1 MRWKALF
8 LLVLTACSWGE
19 RVPSEIKLAY
29 PGSGAFWLG
38 VPHNAAWELAP
49 TEPSSWLELT
59 PRKGLG
65 PAQIRVR
72 ARGDRLP
79 EAPLAETTYRL
90 SGDLSATIRFLQP
103 QVWLTGRLVEAP
115 ALEESRLP
123 GAGLRPRSAPAPTG
137 EVLVKLKPGWRPL
150 LDGLRLLNFDP
161 HARVGKL
168 RSSDPRLLER
178 LRASPGVEWAE
189 PNGWVQAQGEPTDE
203 LYPQQWYLRST
214 GARFA
219 YLGSFARPVTVA
231 VVDTGVRYDHP
242 DLAGRL
248 VLPGEGAYDFVDGDP
263 DPTDPGDTFRPTI
276 GSHGTHVS
284 GIVAARSGT
293 NTLPP
298 QCYEGGQPVC
308 SQSGTVGVAW
318 AAPVRVLPIR
328 VLDPSGNGTFEAVA
342 VAIRYAAGLAIQW
355 QGQRLQLLEPVS
367 VINLSLGSLQY
378 SRALCDAVAEAVQ
391 QGVLVV
397 AAAGNYQDVDPGAPF
412 YPASC
417 PGALGV
423 GATDLD
429 YRPTFYSQQNETLAL
444 SVPGGDTRSSAA
456 GGILSTT
463 WDFTFKDANQK
474 VVGRPSY
481 AFYMGTS
488 QAAPQASAA
497 LALLLSS
504 DPALTPAAAWERLKT
519 RLTDLGTPGRDNAYG
534 YGFLSLP
541 TALGLSL
548 PPGPLAA
555 VLQGPSPHPLLADAD
570 GRFSS
575 YVLAGAYTLRVCRDD
590 SANGLCDGGE
600 ASRDHALQVPPQPSF
615 EVGNL
620 QGP

>member
-1 MRWKALF
+1 MRWKVLF
-8 LLVLTACSWGE
+8 LLILTACSWGD
-19 RVPSEIKLAY
+19 RVPSEVELGY
-29 PGSGAFWLG
+29 SGSAEFWLG
-38 VPHNAAWELAP
+38 VPYNAAWELKA

-59 PRKGLG
+59 PSKGLG
-65 PAQIRVR
+65 PARIRVR

-79 EAPLAETTYRL
+79 EAPLAETSYRL
-90 SGDLSATIRFLQP
+90 EGDLSATIRFLQP
-103 QVWLTGRLVEAP
+103 QVRLTGRLVETPAP
-115 ALEESRLP
+115 EASRLP
-123 GAGLRPRSAPAPTG
+123 GMGLRPRTLPAPTG
-137 EVLVKLKPGWRPL
+137 EILVKLKPGRRAL
-150 LDGLRLLNFDP
+150 LGSLGLRNFDP
-161 HARVGKL
+161 RARVGKL

-178 LRASPGVEWAE
+178 LRANPDVEWAE

-219 YLGSFARPVTVA
+219 YLGSFARPVEVA

-242 DLAGRL
+242 DLAERL

-263 DPTDPGDTFRPTI
+263 DPTDPGDTLRPTS
-276 GSHGTHVS
+276 GSHGTHVT
-284 GIVAARSGT
+284 GIVTARSGA

-298 QCYEGGQPVC
+298 ECYEGGQPVC
-308 SQSGTVGVAW
+308 SQSGTVGMAW

-328 VLDPSGNGTFEAVA
+328 VLDAKGNGTFEAA
-342 VAIRYAAGLAIQW
+342 AAAIRYAAGLAVEW
-355 QGQRLQLLEPVS
+355 NGQTLQLPQPVS
-367 VINLSLGSLQY
+367 VINLSLGSLQR
-378 SRALCDAVAEAVQ
+378 SQALCDAVAEAVR
-391 QGVLVV
+391 QGVLVA
-397 AAAGNYQDVDPGAPF
+397 AAAGNYQDVEPGAPF

-423 GATDLD
+423 GATDLE
-429 YRPTFYSQQNETLAL
+429 YRPTFYSQQNETVAL
-444 SVPGGDTRSSAA
+444 STPGGDTRGGPAK
-456 GGILSTT
+456 GILSTT
-463 WDFTFKDANQK
+463 WDFNA
-474 VVGRPSY
+474 GRPGY

-488 QAAPQASAA
+488 QATPQASAA

-504 DPALTPAAAWERLKT
+504 DPTLTPAAAWERLKA
-519 RLTDLGTPGRDNAYG
+519 RLIDLGTPGRDNAYG

-555 VLQGPSPHPLLADAD
+555 TLQGPSPHPLFADGD

-600 ASRDHALQVPPQPSF
+600 PSRDHAVQVPARPSF
-615 EVGNL
+615 EAGNL
-620 QGP
+620 PGP

>member
-8 LLVLTACSWGE
+8 LLILTACSWGE
-19 RVPSEIKLAY
+19 RVPSEVELGY
-29 PGSGAFWLG
+29 SGSGAFWLG
-38 VPHNAAWELAP
+38 VPHNAAWELKP
-49 TEPSSWLELT
+49 VGPSSWLELT
-59 PRKGLG
+59 PSKGLG

-79 EAPLAETTYRL
+79 EAPLVEITYRL
-90 SGDLSATIRFLQP
+90 EGDLKATIRFLQP
-103 QVWLTGRLVEAP
+103 QVRLTGRLVEAAAP
-115 ALEESRLP
+115 GASGLP
-123 GAGLRPRSAPAPTG
+123 GMGLRPRTLPAPTG
-137 EVLVKLKPGWRPL
+137 EILVKFKPDRQPPGSL
-150 LDGLRLLNFDP
+150 GLRNFDP
-161 HARVGKL
+161 RARVGKL
-168 RSSDPRLLER
+168 RSSNPGLLER
-178 LRASPGVEWAE
+178 LRANPDVEWAE

-242 DLAGRL
+242 DLAERL

-263 DPTDPGDTFRPTI
+263 DPTDPGDSLEPAS
-276 GSHGTHVS
+276 GSHGTHVT
-284 GIVAARSGT
+284 GIVTARSGV

-298 QCYEGGQPVC
+298 ECYEGGQPVC

-328 VLDPSGNGTFEAVA
+328 VLDAKGNGTFEAA
-342 VAIRYAAGLAIQW
+342 AAAIRYAAGLAVRW
-355 QGQRLQLLEPVS
+355 NGQTLQLPQPAS
-367 VINLSLGSLQY
+367 VINLSLGSLQR
-378 SRALCDAVAEAVQ
+378 SQALCDAVAEAVA

-397 AAAGNYQDVDPGAPF
+397 AAAGNFQDVEPGAPF

-423 GATDLD
+423 GATDLE
-429 YRPTFYSQQNETLAL
+429 YRPTFYSQQNESVAL
-444 SVPGGDTRSSAA
+444 SVPGGDTRGGPAK
-456 GGILSTT
+456 GILSTA
-463 WDFTFKDANQK
+463 WDFTFKDASGK
-474 VVGRPSY
+474 VVGRPGY

-504 DPALTPAAAWERLKT
+504 DPTLTPAAAWQRLRT

-548 PPGPLAA
+548 PPGTLAA
-555 VLQGPSPHPLLADAD
+555 ILQGPSPHPLFADGD

-575 YVLAGAYTLRVCRDD
+575 YVLAGSYTLRVCQDD

-600 ASRDHALQVPPQPSF
+600 ASEDHAVRVPAQPSF
-615 EVGNL
+615 EAGNL
-620 QGP
+620 TGP

>member
-1 MRWKALF
+1 MGY
-8 LLVLTACSWGE
+8 SGD
-19 RVPSEIKLAY
+19 
-29 PGSGAFWLG
+29 GSFWLG
-38 VPHNAAWELAP
+38 VPHNAAWELLP
-49 TEPSSWLELT
+49 VEPSSWLELT
-59 PRKGLG
+59 PNKGLG
-65 PAQIRVR
+65 PAQIRLR

-79 EAPLAETTYRL
+79 EASLAETTYRL
-90 SGDLSATIRFLQP
+90 SGDLKATIRFFQP
-103 QVWLTGRLVEAP
+103 QVRLTGRLVEAP
-115 ALEESRLP
+115 ALGESRLP
-123 GAGLRPRSAPAPTG
+123 GVGLRPRSLPAPTG
-137 EVLVKLKPGWRPL
+137 EILVKLRSGQRPL
-150 LDGLRLLNFDP
+150 LDGQRLLNFDP
-161 HARVGKL
+161 RARMGKL
-168 RSSDPRLLER
+168 RSSDPGLLER

-214 GARFA
+214 GTRFA

-263 DPTDPGDTFRPTI
+263 DPTDPGDTLNPTA

-284 GIVAARSGT
+284 GIVTARSGA

-298 QCYEGGQPVC
+298 QCYEDSQPVC
-308 SQSGTVGVAW
+308 SQSGTVGAAW

-328 VLDPSGNGTFEAVA
+328 VLDAGGNGTFEAVA
-342 VAIRYAAGLAIQW
+342 TAIRYAAGLTVRW
-355 QGQRLQLLEPVS
+355 QGQTLQLPQPAS

-378 SRALCDAVAEAVQ
+378 SQALCDAVSEALQ

-397 AAAGNYQDVDPGAPF
+397 AAAGNYQDVNPGAPF

-423 GATDLD
+423 GATDLN
-429 YRPTFYSQQNETLAL
+429 YRPTFYSQQNKAVTLSA
-444 SVPGGDTRSSAA
+444 PGGDTRGGAA

-474 VVGRPSY
+474 VVGRPNY

-504 DPALTPAAAWERLKT
+504 DPTLTPTAAWERLKT
-519 RLTDLGTPGRDNAYG
+519 RLTDLGTPGRDDAYG

-541 TALGLSL
+541 TALGLNL

-555 VLQGPSPHPLLADAD
+555 TLQGPSPHPLLADAD

-600 ASRDHALQVPPQPSF
+600 ASRDYALQVPPQLSF
-615 EVGNL
+615 EAGNL
-620 QGP
+620 LGP